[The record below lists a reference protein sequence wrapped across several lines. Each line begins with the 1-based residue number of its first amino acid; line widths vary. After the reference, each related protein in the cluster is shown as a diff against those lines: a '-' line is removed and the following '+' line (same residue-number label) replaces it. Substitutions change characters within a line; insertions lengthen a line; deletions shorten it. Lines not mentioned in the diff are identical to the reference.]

1 MRRVFA
7 LPLLLLLSLWLA
19 APAWADG
26 LGSGSSFVSA
36 AVKKVAPAVVRID
49 TERSV
54 PKVGLDPSFNDPLLR
69 ELFGDQLPHSRERGQ
84 GSGIVIDAKGLVLTN
99 AHVVE
104 GADRVEVT
112 LADGRD
118 VEGTVLGSD
127 AITDLAVVSIPRGS
141 GLKAAPLGDSERLEV
156 GDWAIALGTPYGL
169 ERTVTLGIVSSLHR
183 NITSLGFSDKRLDLI
198 QTDAAINPGN
208 SGGPLI
214 NASGEVVGI
223 NTLVRSGPG
232 AGLGFAIP
240 INLAKG
246 VAAQLG
252 QGSTVVHP
260 YLGLQL
266 VPLNPRL
273 ARDNNADPN
282 ALLQLPERDG
292 ALVQRVLPESPIRRP
307 CCGWWR
313 PLRWA
318 RPCRSRCCAG
328 INSSSSRF
336 GRQPCPTP
344 ELRSRPCCGVVMA
357 DLQDQMKRAVAA
369 AATEQIRSGMV
380 VGLGSGSTAALMI
393 QALGAKLKSGELT
406 DIVGVTT
413 SFQGEVLAAEL
424 GIPLQSLNAVD
435 RIDLAIDGADEVD
448 PAFQLIKGGGACHVQ
463 EKLVAVRAERFV
475 VVVDSTKLV
484 DTLNLGF
491 LLPVEVLPGAWR
503 QVQAQLRAM
512 GGDAQLRMAVKKA
525 GPVVTDQGNLVL
537 DVKFAGGISDPFSL
551 EKEINNLP
559 GVLENGLFVNI
570 TDQVLVGEING
581 GVAGVRDLV
590 KR

>member
-1 MRRVFA
+1 LDFHLAEGAALTGAWGNRSHASHVQNGQLKPFLRRGWCQRPAAALTGLISCLALNAIARARVRRVLT
-7 LPLLLLLSLWLA
+7 LPLVLLPVLLALLTLGLTP
-19 APAWADG
+19 PAWADG

-54 PKVGLDPSFNDPLLR
+54 PRAGLDPSFNDPLLR

-127 AITDLAVVSIPRGS
+127 AITDLAVVRIPQGS

-266 VPLNPRL
+266 VPLNARL

-292 ALVQRVLPESPIRRP
+292 ALVQRVLPESPAEKAGLRR
-307 CCGWWR
+307 G
-313 PLRWA
+313 
-318 RPCRSRCCAG
+318 
-328 INSSSSRF
+328 
-336 GRQPCPTP
+336 
-344 ELRSRPCCGVVMA
+344 
-357 DLQDQMKRAVAA
+357 DLVVAA
-369 AATEQIRSGMV
+369 AEQV
-380 VGLGSGSTAALMI
+380 VPDPAALLRLVEAS
-393 QALGAKLKSGELT
+393 Q
-406 DIVGVTT
+406 VG
-413 SFQGEVLAAEL
+413 
-424 GIPLQSLNAVD
+424 
-435 RIDLAIDGADEVD
+435 
-448 PAFQLIKGGGACHVQ
+448 
-463 EKLVAVRAERFV
+463 
-475 VVVDSTKLV
+475 
-484 DTLNLGF
+484 DTLALTVLRGDQQ
-491 LLPVEVLPGAWR
+491 LQLSIRPEALPHA
-503 QVQAQLRAM
+503 
-512 GGDAQLRMAVKKA
+512 
-525 GPVVTDQGNLVL
+525 
-537 DVKFAGGISDPFSL
+537 
-551 EKEINNLP
+551 
-559 GVLENGLFVNI
+559 
-570 TDQVLVGEING
+570 
-581 GVAGVRDLV
+581 
-590 KR
+590 